1 MHLYVYFVAEVY
13 TNIDCVLTDMVHGV
27 PDGFEFW
34 HKGVTTDDLQIAKGI
49 WLERG
54 NLRREDSVVIIDA
67 NNITMRMGVYWES
80 FMGAHPDADVC
91 DVVMRMFNSDLYH
104 PCSKDFSIEMMKL
117 DWHCVETQW
126 LMQKSR
132 WFARQSRAPLEHRA
146 SPPARSEL
154 PVDNRS
160 VDEIIEA
167 QPCGKHAVAKMLF
180 RDAENNSRWKTLGSS
195 GVAGNEFDAHRT
207 LEDILGGSDDATD
220 PFASFPSREMGGN

>member
-1 MHLYVYFVAEVY
+1 MSTLLLKSNVY

-91 DVVMRMFNSDLYH
+91 DVVMRIFNSDLYH

-126 LMQKSR
+126 LMQKLG
-132 WFARQSRAPLEHRA
+132 WFWTGFVRGGLRPGRTKAVTRSYAACDLVKTVRQNIENLMS
-146 SPPARSEL
+146 
-154 PVDNRS
+154 DTRS
-160 VDEIIEA
+160 VDKSRTR
-167 QPCGKHAVAKMLF
+167 CG
-180 RDAENNSRWKTLGSS
+180 W
-195 GVAGNEFDAHRT
+195 
-207 LEDILGGSDDATD
+207 D
-220 PFASFPSREMGGN
+220 P